1 MDGQELTRRMREALE
16 SVIGTISIEI
26 NDGTTFEQQLGMDY
40 LDLYEYEMTLE
51 EEFNIDIENEQGAD
65 EALTFGELKA
75 VVGRKLKEAGR

>member
-16 SVIGTISIEI
+16 SVIGTINIEI

-51 EEFNIDIENEQGAD
+51 EEFNIDIENEQGID
-65 EALTFGELKA
+65 EAKTFGELKA
-75 VVGRKLKEAGR
+75 IVERKLKEDGR